1 MAPSSRLRDMR
12 RLLVPTLLAV
22 ALAGCSGV
30 SSGDDPSARSG
41 IRGVV
46 TAGPQC
52 PVVVQGSPCPDRP
65 WSGVVRVTNPDGDTV
80 GEVETD
86 AQGGFSIDLEPG
98 SYEVL
103 PVTGGGRPPTVSPEA
118 VEVDVHTFTE
128 VTLVVD
134 TGIR

>member
-1 MAPSSRLRDMR
+1 MR

-22 ALAGCSGV
+22 ALAGCSGI

-65 WSGVVRVTNPDGDTV
+65 WSGTVRVTTPDGDTV

-86 AQGGFSIDLEPG
+86 AHGGFTIDLEPG

-103 PVTGGGRPPTVSPEA
+103 AVTGGRPPNASPEA
-118 VEVDVHTFTE
+118 VEVDVDTFTE

>member
-1 MAPSSRLRDMR
+1 MR
-12 RLLVPTLLAV
+12 FIASLFVAFALVAC
-22 ALAGCSGV
+22 AGA
-30 SSGDDPSARSG
+30 SSGDDPVARSG

-65 WSGVVRVTNPDGDTV
+65 WSGTVRVATPDGDTV
-80 GEVETD
+80 SEVETD
-86 AQGGFSIDLEPG
+86 ARGGFSVDLEPG

-103 PVTGGGRPPTVSPEA
+103 AVTGGRPPNASPEA
-118 VEVDVHTFTE
+118 VEVEVDTFTE

>member
-1 MAPSSRLRDMR
+1 MR
-12 RLLVPTLLAV
+12 RFIVPLFVAFMLA
-22 ALAGCSGV
+22 ACAGA
-30 SSGDDPSARSG
+30 SSGDDPEARSG

-65 WSGVVRVTNPDGDTV
+65 WSGIVRVATPDGDTV
-80 GEVETD
+80 REVETD
-86 AQGGFSIDLEPG
+86 ARGGFSVDLEPG

-103 PVTGGGRPPTVSPEA
+103 AVTDPGRPPTAAPEA
-118 VEVDVHTFTE
+118 VRVEEGAFTE
-128 VTLVVD
+128 IALTVD

>member
-1 MAPSSRLRDMR
+1 MR
-12 RLLVPTLLAV
+12 RLLVPTLFAV
-22 ALAGCSGV
+22 ALAGCSDV
-30 SSGDDPSARSG
+30 SSGDDPSPRSG

-65 WSGVVRVTNPDGDTV
+65 WRGIVRVTTADGDTV
-80 GEVETD
+80 GEVETN
-86 AQGGFSIDLEPG
+86 ARGGFTIDLEPG

-103 PVTGGGRPPTVSPEA
+103 PVTKGRPPNASPEA
-118 VEVDVHTFTE
+118 VVVDVDTFTE

>member
-12 RLLVPTLLAV
+12 RLLVPTLLVV

-30 SSGDDPSARSG
+30 SGGDDPSARSG
-41 IRGVV
+41 VRGVV

-65 WSGVVRVTNPDGDTV
+65 WSGIVRVTTPDGDWV
-80 GEVETD
+80 GVVYTH
-86 AQGGFSIDLEPG
+86 AHGGFTIDLEPG

-103 PVTGGGRPPTVSPEA
+103 PVTDQGRPPNASSE
-118 VEVDVHTFTE
+118 EVVVDADTFTE